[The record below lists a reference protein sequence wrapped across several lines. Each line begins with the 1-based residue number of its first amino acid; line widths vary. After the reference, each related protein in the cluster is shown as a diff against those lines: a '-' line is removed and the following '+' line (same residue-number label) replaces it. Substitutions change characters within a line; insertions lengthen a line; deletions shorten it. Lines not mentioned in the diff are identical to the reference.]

1 MIVGQHAGSLGRIE
15 AESHAMPTSPL
26 HALLDLTGRTAIVTG
41 GSRGLGLQI
50 AEALGEFG
58 ARIVLVARKATELE
72 TAVAALTAQGIDA
85 AGFPCDLSQPD
96 GVTGLCDWIAGRYPQ
111 VDILVN
117 NAGTSWGAPTIDH
130 PLEGWQKV
138 MAINLTGIFL
148 LTQSVAKRWMV
159 PAKRGRIINI
169 ASIEGLR
176 GHHPDLV
183 GTIGYNTAKGG
194 LINFTRA
201 LAAEWGPVGITV
213 NALAPGYFPSKL
225 TAATLDQHEAQLVAH
240 TPRGELGGPQDL
252 KGAALLFASDASAHI
267 SGQVLAI
274 DGGYTAI

>member
-1 MIVGQHAGSLGRIE
+1 MSN
-15 AESHAMPTSPL
+15 TL
-26 HALLDLTGRTAIVTG
+26 HALFDLTGRVAIVTG

-58 ARIVLVARKATELE
+58 ARVVIVARKAAELE
-72 TAVAALTAQGIDA
+72 AAEAALKAQGIDA
-85 AGFPCDLSQPD
+85 ASFACDLSQPS
-96 GVTGLCDWIAGRYPQ
+96 GIAALSGWLASRYDR

-117 NAGTSWGAPTIDH
+117 NAGTSWGAPTVDH

-138 MAINLTGIFL
+138 ISINLTGIFL
-148 LTQSVAKRWMV
+148 LTQAIARDWMV
-159 PAKRGRIINI
+159 PAKSGRIVNI

-201 LAAEWGPVGITV
+201 LAAEWGPLGITV

-225 TAATLDQHEAQLVAH
+225 TAATLDQHEAAIVGR
-240 TPRGELGGPQDL
+240 TPRGRLGGPQDL
-252 KGAALLFASDASAHI
+252 KGAALLFASNASAHI
-267 SGQVLAI
+267 NGQVLAI
-274 DGGYTAI
+274 DGGFTAI

>member
-1 MIVGQHAGSLGRIE
+1 M
-15 AESHAMPTSPL
+15 TSQIL
-26 HALLDLTGRTAIVTG
+26 HDLFDLSAQVAVVTG

-58 ARIVLVARKATELE
+58 ARVVLVARKPAEL
-72 TAVAALTAQGIDA
+72 AAAEESLRQHGADA
-85 AGFPCDLSQPD
+85 ASFPCDLSQA
-96 GVTGLCDWIAGRYPQ
+96 GAAGGLCDWIAAHYPQ
-111 VDILVN
+111 VDILIN

-138 MAINLTGIFL
+138 MAINLTSIFL
-148 LTQSVAKRWMV
+148 LTQAVGRRWMV
-159 PAKRGRIINI
+159 PARRGKIVNI

-201 LAAEWGPVGITV
+201 LAAEWGPFGITV

-225 TAATLDQHEAQLVAH
+225 TAVTLDKHEAQLVAG
-240 TPRGELGGPQDL
+240 TPRGRLGGPQDL

-267 SGQVLAI
+267 NGQILAI
-274 DGGYTAI
+274 DGGFTAI

>member
-1 MIVGQHAGSLGRIE
+1 MSN
-15 AESHAMPTSPL
+15 TL
-26 HALLDLTGRTAIVTG
+26 HALFDLTGRVAIVTG

-58 ARIVLVARKATELE
+58 ARVVIVARKAAELE
-72 TAVAALTAQGIDA
+72 AAEATLKAQGIDA
-85 AGFPCDLSQPD
+85 ASFACDLSQPSAI
-96 GVTGLCDWIAGRYPQ
+96 TALSEWLASRYDR

-138 MAINLTGIFL
+138 ISINLTGIFL
-148 LTQSVAKRWMV
+148 LTQAIARDWMV
-159 PAKRGRIINI
+159 PARSGRILNV

-201 LAAEWGPVGITV
+201 LAAEWGPLGITV

-225 TAATLDQHEAQLVAH
+225 TAATLDQHEAAIVER
-240 TPRGELGGPQDL
+240 TPRGQLGGPQDL
-252 KGAALLFASDASAHI
+252 KGAALLFASEASAHI
-267 SGQVLAI
+267 NGQVLAI
-274 DGGYTAI
+274 DGGFTAI

>member
-1 MIVGQHAGSLGRIE
+1 MTAR
-15 AESHAMPTSPL
+15 PL
-26 HALLDLTGRTAIVTG
+26 HALFDLSGRVALVTG

-58 ARIVLVARKATELE
+58 ARVVLVARKSAELE
-72 TAVAALTAQGIDA
+72 AAEQSLKAQGIDV
-85 AGFPCDLSQPD
+85 AGFAADLSRPEAIEA
-96 GVTGLCDWIAGRYPQ
+96 LCDWLGSRYPQ

-117 NAGTSWGAPTIDH
+117 NAGTSWGAPTQDH
-130 PLEGWQKV
+130 PLDGWNKV

-148 LTQSVAKRWMV
+148 LTQAVAKRWML
-159 PAKRGRIINI
+159 PARRGRILNI

-183 GTIGYNTAKGG
+183 GTIAYNTAKGG
-194 LINFTRA
+194 LVNFTRA
-201 LAAEWGPVGITV
+201 LAAEWGPHGITV
-213 NALAPGYFPSKL
+213 NALAPGYFHSKL

-240 TPRGELGGPQDL
+240 TPRGELGGAQDL
-252 KGAALLFASDASAHI
+252 KGAALLLASDASAHI
-267 SGQVLAI
+267 SGQILAV